1 MLNSDRGFSLV
12 QVLISSG
19 LLGAAALVGIKMMAT
34 QERMARNT
42 NQKYEIAYIH
52 EEIWRNLQDPSS
64 CEATFANLTLTEISD
79 GAIKYISKKYSLN
92 NENRNTSLYRTYSNS
107 RRLYGAK
114 NLKIQSYTAISREG
128 SSEPIFDFFI
138 TFDKGEDS
146 LGSKT
151 IAKGIPI
158 VFSTRNS
165 KIVNCNALPISA
177 GNDEGTQAKDP
188 TKLKLVKHLG
198 VNTAPLEEA
207 TLAIEST
214 ISFDTQSELPECKSE
229 NRGMIRYDDTNENL
243 LLCTGNSSWK
253 SWGANNLD
261 WSRPTRVVAK
271 TSKTS
276 AQIIGEY
283 KLCVLGAV
291 EGSNHNQC
299 HLSSSKTDL
308 IELVTWELKA
318 SINDLGSCTFL
329 CFK

>member
-1 MLNSDRGFSLV
+1 MLHNDRGFSLV

-19 LLGAAALVGIKMMAT
+19 LLGAAALVGIKIMAT
-34 QERMARNT
+34 QERMAKNT
-42 NQKYEIAYIH
+42 NQKYEIGYIH

-64 CEATFANLTLTEISD
+64 CEATFSNLTLTEISD

-107 RRLYGAK
+107 RQLYGAK
-114 NLKIQSYTAISREG
+114 NLKIQSYTAVSREG
-128 SSEPIFDFFI
+128 SLEPIFDFFI
-138 TFDKGEDS
+138 TFDKGADS

-158 VFSTRNS
+158 VFSTSNS
-165 KIVNCNALPISA
+165 KIVNCNALPISSE
-177 GNDEGTQAKDP
+177 NEEGAQEKDT
-188 TKLKLVKHLG
+188 TKLKIIKHLG
-198 VNTAPLEEA
+198 INTPPLEGA

-214 ISFDTQSELPECKSE
+214 ISFDTQSELSECSPE
-229 NRGMIRYDDTNENL
+229 NQGMIRYDDTNENL
-243 LLCTGNSSWK
+243 LLCTGSSSWK
-253 SWGANNLD
+253 SWGVNNLD
-261 WSRPTRVVAK
+261 WSRPTRVVSK
-271 TSKTS
+271 TSKTDT
-276 AQIIGEY
+276 QIIGEY

-299 HLSSSKTDL
+299 HLSAPETDL
-308 IELVTWELKA
+308 IRLVSWELRP